1 MMGSRCVKAV
11 GSCAGRW
18 RFTAT
23 SACRMNEP
31 LVCWTFMILVLCWGA
46 CTCSNEYQQKLTAK
60 FGRFH
65 HFLQWY
71 FAAGLFL
78 LWLFEGTL
86 ENVIRFEYIDMNLL
100 SPDTYREQ
108 HLNPNKTHIGLSHDE
123 LYGLELTIPSF
134 LRWISLVSPIAGIF
148 TFGLASCST
157 LKHMLAHDPLASR
170 TTEFLHTVVL
180 GMPLVFVT
188 MALRATTRQW
198 AVMTG
203 TAWTADCQRQE
214 LCQVMWEDVKAAR
227 IATYEQDLH
236 VASAFQ
242 FFAVGCFGQVCKQ
255 ALNAMVNNSGSE
267 RDSRILR
274 QLAVLGIWTFVGL
287 GIVQTVANII
297 FAMISSDPDKIPFV
311 APIQSKVTKTLD
323 PVFLCATVLSVINMF
338 LLSRIEEVERVL
350 PRANQR
356 FHATRALLLIGQ
368 GQITV
373 LSAFVTSNAGAN
385 PVIKALQHF
394 NIIKDVPFDLGIHQI
409 RLLHSSLLCFECL
422 MVAIVNHIVWKD
434 PETYKRLD
442 NTNSLLPLD
451 P

>member
-1 MMGSRCVKAV
+1 MALRATTRQWAVMTGTAWTADCQRQELCQVMWEDVKAARIATYEQDLHVASAFQFFAV
-11 GSCAGRW
+11 GCFGQVCKQALKAMVNNSGNERDS
-18 RFTAT
+18 RILRPVDFT
-23 SACRMNEP
+23 CEP
-31 LVCWTFMILVLCWGA
+31 NCGYFHFWLG
-46 CTCSNEYQQKLTAK
+46 KL
-60 FGRFH
+60 FN
-65 HFLQWY
+65 
-71 FAAGLFL
+71 
-78 LWLFEGTL
+78 FEAH
-86 ENVIRFEYIDMNLL
+86 V
-100 SPDTYREQ
+100 
-108 HLNPNKTHIGLSHDE
+108 
-123 LYGLELTIPSF
+123 
-134 LRWISLVSPIAGIF
+134 
-148 TFGLASCST
+148 
-157 LKHMLAHDPLASR
+157 AHDPLASR

-422 MVAIVNHIVWKD
+422 MVAIVNHIVW
-434 PETYKRLD
+434 
-442 NTNSLLPLD
+442 
-451 P
+451 